1 MFQTEFRDHSGNM
14 NVEESLAGG
23 YQITPPLLLKLQ
35 QIMKYEKRKLQ
46 HHFYGNYLPTRH
58 QAAGGNVHN
67 TKIRVIL
74 TGALTGNIYV
84 VIWRIRSLITILLR
98 PLIKKMP
105 AEEPGR
111 G

>member
-1 MFQTEFRDHSGNM
+1 MFQTEFRDHSSNM

-58 QAAGGNVHN
+58 QAAADNVPN